1 MPGERPKFGCSP
13 AKPFQ
18 GEPVMVAIA
27 EANSLFEIDAELDS
41 LLDVIEEQVASD
53 GQPSEDLVARFYQFC
68 DAHGE
73 KVDRSA
79 ASFAW
84 KRSSVRSRSG
94 PPTIPYKSGICRKV
108 FASSFP

>member
-1 MPGERPKFGCSP
+1 
-13 AKPFQ
+13 
-18 GEPVMVAIA
+18 MVAIA

-73 KVDRSA
+73 KVDRIGRFLRMEEVIGSIPI
-79 ASFAW
+79 
-84 KRSSVRSRSG
+84 RSTNNPLQIRHMPEGVRFLLPMTLCHFVSR
-94 PPTIPYKSGICRKV
+94 TLNACADR
-108 FASSFP
+108 